1 MTKIIANL
9 NGKALVRDKEIDLH
23 TRVVIEHAF
32 VVCIIAILPQK
43 GNSHK
48 VFQQGGICI
57 NKEEIEDTIVGEV
70 LIADRLFLH
79 KWRSDIVHT
88 QQQPC
93 ILTIQH
99 IVAHRWHADL
109 TANRGQYS

>member
-9 NGKALVRDKEIDLH
+9 NGKTILRDKEIDLH
-23 TRVVIEHAF
+23 TRVLIEHAF
-32 VVCIIAILPQK
+32 VVWIIAVLPQK
-43 GNSHK
+43 GNCHK
-48 VFQQGGICI
+48 VFQQRGISI
-57 NKEEIEDTIVGEV
+57 NKEEIEDAIVGEV
-70 LIADRLFLH
+70 ILADGLFLY

-93 ILTIQH
+93 VLTILH
-99 IVAHRWHADL
+99 IVAYRRHADL